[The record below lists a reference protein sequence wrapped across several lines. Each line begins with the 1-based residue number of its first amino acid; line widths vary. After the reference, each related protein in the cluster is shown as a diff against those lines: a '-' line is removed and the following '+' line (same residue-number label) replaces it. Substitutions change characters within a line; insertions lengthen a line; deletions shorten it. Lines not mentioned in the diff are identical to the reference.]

1 MARPPQRRAATTPV
15 DPHAAL
21 LRALVHEHRRL
32 TSEHDPELAS
42 TLLDL
47 VLHLRL
53 LADLHVEP
61 DHLATILRSDDPWTT
76 TRAIAR
82 DLQLHTLGPVP
93 IDLPRLLDLCR
104 RLAPTGDPL
113 PIDLPGRLH
122 ERTLAGPDPRKRA
135 GVFYTPA
142 PIVRLLVET
151 TLAPLLADKSP
162 EQLARLR
169 ILDPAC
175 GSGSFLLGA
184 YEALLAAHQRWYTDH
199 PEQARRDG
207 CTRRADGSLELP
219 LARREA
225 ILAANIFGS
234 DIDVHAVD
242 LASRALNLR
251 LLAGS
256 PGYREPRPS
265 PNLRCLDA
273 LHPGALERRFSA
285 VLTDGGF
292 DAILGNP
299 PYVRP
304 HNLDPDDKRHYR
316 ATYSAFKAK
325 ADLYVCFM
333 QRAADLLRPG
343 GRLGLVVARGWLAL
357 ASFDVL
363 RRHVLATYKVLRLI
377 ELPTRAFVGA
387 QVETH
392 ALVFAREP
400 EAAARD
406 RNLVAVDTL
415 VGEHITPVRTVP
427 QSAFASTHAN
437 VFDLS
442 IEPATEA
449 IKAVMRTGPALGS
462 LYDVVFG
469 LKTGDDSKFLH
480 RQLGRYKDD
489 RRLLRGEDVH
499 RYGHTWKGEYVWY
512 VPEKMRAHRK
522 TARPGERARFEQPKV
537 LVKDTTKDLGA
548 TWEDGT
554 HYVKDV
560 LIVLPRPDTPA
571 YDLKALLGV
580 LNSQAMRFYYRTTF
594 PTLHMQNR
602 ELASLP
608 LPRLD
613 LNARPDRAAHDRLV
627 ALVDQRLDLEAR
639 RLVAPTD
646 AARQQFETRIRTL
659 ERRIDEL
666 VCTLYGLDTAD
677 VQTLTA
683 AVTRGLN

>member
-42 TLLDL
+42 TILDL

-53 LADLHVEP
+53 LADLHIEP
-61 DHLATILRSDDPWTT
+61 DHLATILRSDAPWTT

-93 IDLPRLLDLCR
+93 IDLPRFLDLCR

-113 PIDLPGRLH
+113 PIELPGRVH
-122 ERTLAGPDPRKRA
+122 ERTLGGPDPGPRKRA

-142 PIVRLLVET
+142 PIARLLVET

-162 EQLARLR
+162 EQLDRLR

-175 GSGSFLLGA
+175 GSGCFLLAA
-184 YEALLAAHQRWYTDH
+184 YEALLAAHTRWYAEH

-207 CTRRADGSLELP
+207 CTLRADGSPSLP
-219 LARREA
+219 LARRAA

-234 DIDVHAVD
+234 DIDVNAVD

-251 LLAGS
+251 LLAGH

-273 LHPGALERRFSA
+273 LHPGALERRFAA
-285 VLTDGGF
+285 VFAAGGF
-292 DAILGNP
+292 DAVLGNP
-299 PYVRP
+299 PFVRP
-304 HNLDPDDKRHYR
+304 HNLDPEEKLHYR

-357 ASFDVL
+357 ASFDAL
-363 RRHVLATYKVLRLI
+363 RRHILATYKVLRLI

-392 ALVFAREP
+392 ALVFTREP
-400 EAAARD
+400 AAAARD
-406 RNLVAVDTL
+406 SNLVAVDTL

-427 QSAFASTHAN
+427 QSAFATTHAN

-449 IKAVMRTGPALGS
+449 VKAIIRQGPTLGS

-469 LKTGDDSKFLH
+469 LKTGDDRKFLH
-480 RQLGRYKDD
+480 RRASRHKDD
-489 RRLLRGEDVH
+489 RPLLRGEDVR
-499 RYGHTWKGEYVWY
+499 RYGHTWTGEYVRY
-512 VPEKMRAHRK
+512 LPAKMRAHRS
-522 TARPGERARFEQPKV
+522 TARPGEPARFEQPKL
-537 LVKDTTKDLGA
+537 LVKDTSKDLGA
-548 TWEDGT
+548 TFDDGT
-554 HYVKDV
+554 HYAKDV
-560 LIVLPRPDTPA
+560 LLVLPREQPA
-571 YDLKALLGV
+571 PALKALLAV
-580 LNSQAMRFYYRTTF
+580 LNSQALRFYYRGTF
-594 PTLHMQNR
+594 PTLHVQSK

-608 LPRLD
+608 LPRFD
-613 LNARPDRAAHDRLV
+613 LATRTGRAAHDRLV
-627 ALVDQRLDLEAR
+627 ALVDRRLALEAR
-639 RLVAPTD
+639 PAPRSPAD
-646 AARQQFETRIRTL
+646 TRAIQTL
-659 ERRIDEL
+659 ERRIDAL
-666 VCTLYGLDTAD
+666 VEAQYGLTGPMPWPR
-677 VQTLTA
+677 T
-683 AVTRGLN
+683 